1 MHNLEH
7 LLCYDSATRLG
18 VSFGFFEFLLLPVV
32 EWKHLHVLNILRHH
46 SDNGTKVIMGQVFCK
61 EAASWTI
68 QHRKCSCRST
78 FYKASSKLQEENSR
92 QPLLFQNISLLS
104 ENQGWR
110 RESKCKGNPLS
121 CQLHG
126 THDSNFSHTEF
137 LNFCPISGILKLSK
151 CVWRS
156 MTRPLA
162 SQGQRLAT
170 GLNPF

>member
-46 SDNGTKVIMGQVFCK
+46 FDNGTKVIMGQVFCK

-126 THDSNFSHTEF
+126 THTLTFPILSSWIFVQFLAFSSSPNAFED
-137 LNFCPISGILKLSK
+137 LWQDLLLLRAKDWPQ
-151 CVWRS
+151 
-156 MTRPLA
+156 A
-162 SQGQRLAT
+162 
-170 GLNPF
+170 